1 MKKSNG
7 QIWIDKNPPYNLMYR
22 AGNSNETATDR
33 IVQSL
38 SKYTTTTPESIQVGQ
53 LVSLDRGTGNVKSS
67 TFPDDLDNILGVA
80 TGVEAGDSGSTV
92 SVATTGE
99 VYISK
104 SLINDLSISKKRI
117 LYWNIASGATKPYT
131 QDLPNT
137 DGTIKYINLP
147 VIGYITSFNGYEGDS
162 SYITVQLNM
171 GPFDSV
177 LEFKCV
183 RGVSIKSSDGSSQ
196 VIEIKHNLNLG
207 KTGKLRLTVYDEEG
221 NIIPVNHADTFDSQ
235 TETSNTAKISID
247 RSSVG
252 LSLHIS
258 GETLY

>member
-80 TGVEAGDSGSTV
+80 TGVEAGDSRSTV

-183 RGVSIKSSDGSSQ
+183 RDVSIKSSDGSPQ

>member
-177 LEFKCV
+177 LEFKCTKT
-183 RGVSIKSSDGSSQ
+183 VSIKTSNESPQ
-196 VIEIKHNLNLG
+196 EIEIKHNLNLG
-207 KTGKLRLTVYDEEG
+207 EGGKLRLTVYDGDG
-221 NIIPVNHADTFDSQ
+221 NIVPVNHTD
-235 TETSNTAKISID
+235 TSNTSKIIID

-252 LSLHIS
+252 LSLYIS

>member
-38 SKYTTTTPESIQVGQ
+38 SKYNTEAPESIQVGQ
-53 LVSLDRGTGNVKSS
+53 LVSLNRETGNVENS
-67 TFPDDLDNILGVA
+67 TFPADLDNILGVA
-80 TGVEAGDSGSTV
+80 TGVETVGGKSTV

-104 SLINDLSISKKRI
+104 NLINDLSTSKKRI
-117 LYWNIASGATKPYT
+117 LYWNIASSATKPYT
-131 QDLPNT
+131 QDLPSA

-183 RGVSIKSSDGSSQ
+183 RDVSIKSSDGSSQ

-221 NIIPVNHADTFDSQ
+221 NIVPVNHTDTFDSQ

-252 LSLHIS
+252 LSLYIS

>member
-80 TGVEAGDSGSTV
+80 TGVEAGDSRSTV

-117 LYWNIASGATKPYT
+117 LYWNIASGATKPST

-183 RGVSIKSSDGSSQ
+183 RDVSIKSSDGSPQ

-221 NIIPVNHADTFDSQ
+221 NIIPVNHTDTFDSQ

>member
-33 IVQSL
+33 MVQSL
-38 SKYTTTTPESIQVGQ
+38 SKYTTMTPESIQVGQ

-80 TGVEAGDSGSTV
+80 IGVEAGDSGSTV

-104 SLINDLSISKKRI
+104 SLIKDLSISKKRI

-183 RGVSIKSSDGSSQ
+183 RDVSIKSSDRSSQ

-221 NIIPVNHADTFDSQ
+221 NIIPVNHTDTFDSQ

>member
-38 SKYTTTTPESIQVGQ
+38 SKYTTMTPESIQVGQ

-67 TFPDDLDNILGVA
+67 VFPEDLDNILGVA
-80 TGVEAGDSGSTV
+80 TGVETAGGKSTV

-117 LYWNIASGATKPYT
+117 LYWNIASGASKPYT

-183 RGVSIKSSDGSSQ
+183 RDVSIKSSDGSSQ

-221 NIIPVNHADTFDSQ
+221 NIIPVNHTDTFDSQ

>member
-67 TFPDDLDNILGVA
+67 VFPEDLDNILGVA

-104 SLINDLSISKKRI
+104 NLINDLSISKKRI

-183 RGVSIKSSDGSSQ
+183 RDVSIKSSDEGAQ
-196 VIEIKHNLNLG
+196 EIEIKHNLNLG
-207 KTGKLRLTVYDEEG
+207 KNGKLRLTVYDEEG
-221 NIIPVNHADTFDSQ
+221 NIVPVNHTDNFDSQ

>member
-80 TGVEAGDSGSTV
+80 TGVETVGSRSTV

-104 SLINDLSISKKRI
+104 NLINDLSISKKRI

-183 RGVSIKSSDGSSQ
+183 GDVSIKSSDGSSQ

-207 KTGKLRLTVYDEEG
+207 DSGKLRLTVYDEDG
-221 NIIPVNHADTFDSQ
+221 NIIPVNHTD
-235 TETSNTAKISID
+235 TSNTAKISVD

>member
-7 QIWIDKNPPYNLMYR
+7 QIWIDKNPPYYLMYR

-33 IVQSL
+33 IIQSVT
-38 SKYTTTTPESIQVGQ
+38 KYETAEPERIHIGQ
-53 LVSLDRGTGNVKSS
+53 LVSIDRSSGNIKISE
-67 TFPDDLDNILGVA
+67 FPSDLDNILGVA
-80 TGVEAGDSGSTV
+80 TGVETRDGKSLV

-104 SLINDLSISKKRI
+104 SLVADLDISKKRI

-162 SYITVQLNM
+162 SFLTVQLNM

-177 LEFKCV
+177 LEFKCN
-183 RGVSIKSSDGSSQ
+183 RDVSIKSSDEGSQ

-207 KTGKLRLTVYDEEG
+207 ESGKLRLTDYDGDG
-221 NIIPVNHADTFDSQ
+221 NIVPVNHTD
-235 TETSNTAKISID
+235 TSNTAKISID
-247 RSSVG
+247 RSSVD

>member
-7 QIWIDKNPPYNLMYR
+7 QIWIDKKPPYYLMYR

-33 IVQSL
+33 IIQSIT
-38 SKYTTTTPESIQVGQ
+38 KYVTDSPEAIHTGQ
-53 LVSLDRGTGNVKSS
+53 LVSINRSNGNIKVSE
-67 TFPDDLDNILGVA
+67 FPGDLDNILGIA
-80 TGVEAGDSGSTV
+80 TGVESVGDKSYV

-99 VYISK
+99 VYILK
-104 SLINDLSISKKRI
+104 DLVADPSIDKKRV
-117 LYWNIASGATKPYT
+117 LYWNISTGATKPFT

-147 VIGYITSFNGYEGDS
+147 VIGYITSFNGYEGNGD
-162 SYITVQLNM
+162 YLTVQLNM

-177 LEFKCV
+177 LEFMCTKDV
-183 RGVSIKSSDGSSQ
+183 LIKASDEGSQ
-196 VIEIKHNLNLG
+196 EIEIKHNLNLG
-207 KTGKLRLTVYDEEG
+207 KTGKLRLTVYDEDG
-221 NIIPVNHADTFDSQ
+221 NIVPVNHADT
-235 TETSNTAKISID
+235 SNVSKIIID

-252 LSLHIS
+252 LILHIS

>member
-7 QIWIDKNPPYNLMYR
+7 QIWIDKNPPYDLMYR
-22 AGNSNETATDR
+22 AGNSNKTATDR
-33 IVQSL
+33 IVQYL
-38 SKYTTTTPESIQVGQ
+38 SKYTTEAPESIQVGQ
-53 LVSLDRGTGNVKSS
+53 LVSLNRETGNVENSI
-67 TFPDDLDNILGVA
+67 FPADLDNILGVV
-80 TGVEAGDSGSTV
+80 TGVETVGSASTV

-117 LYWNIASGATKPYT
+117 LYWNIASGASKPYT

-162 SYITVQLNM
+162 SFLTVQLNM

-183 RGVSIKSSDGSSQ
+183 RTVTIKSSDESPQ

-207 KTGKLRLTVYDEEG
+207 DSGKLRLTVYDGDG
-221 NIIPVNHADTFDSQ
+221 NIIPVNHADT
-235 TETSNTAKISID
+235 SNTAKIIVD

>member
-7 QIWIDKNPPYNLMYR
+7 QIWIDKKPPYYLMYR

-33 IVQSL
+33 IIQSVT
-38 SKYTTTTPESIQVGQ
+38 KYETVEPERIHIGQ
-53 LVSLDRGTGNVKSS
+53 LVSIDRSSGNIKISE
-67 TFPDDLDNILGVA
+67 FPSDLDNILGVA
-80 TGVEAGDSGSTV
+80 TGVETRDGKSLV

-104 SLINDLSISKKRI
+104 SLVADLAISKKRI
-117 LYWNIASGATKPYT
+117 LYWNTASGATKPYT

-162 SYITVQLNM
+162 SFLTVQLNM

-183 RGVSIKSSDGSSQ
+183 RTVTIKSSDENPQ

-207 KTGKLRLTVYDEEG
+207 ENGKLRLTVYDEDG
-221 NIIPVNHADTFDSQ
+221 NIVPVNHID
-235 TETSNTAKISID
+235 TSNAAKISID

>member
-7 QIWIDKNPPYNLMYR
+7 QIWIDKNPPYYLMYR
-22 AGNSNETATDR
+22 AGNSNKTATDR
-33 IVQSL
+33 IIQSVT
-38 SKYTTTTPESIQVGQ
+38 KYETAEPERIHIGQ
-53 LVSLDRGTGNVKSS
+53 LVSIDRSSGNIKISE
-67 TFPDDLDNILGVA
+67 FPSDLDNILGVA
-80 TGVEAGDSGSTV
+80 TGVETRDGKSLV

-104 SLINDLSISKKRI
+104 SLVAGLDASKKRI
-117 LYWNIASGATKPYT
+117 LYWNIANGVTEPYT

-162 SYITVQLNM
+162 SFLTVQLNM

-183 RGVSIKSSDGSSQ
+183 KAVTIKSSDESPQ

-207 KTGKLRLTVYDEEG
+207 ENGKLRLTVYDEDG
-221 NIIPVNHADTFDSQ
+221 NIVPVNHIDN
-235 TETSNTAKISID
+235 SNAAKISID

>member
-183 RGVSIKSSDGSSQ
+183 RDVSIKSSDESSQ

-221 NIIPVNHADTFDSQ
+221 NIIPVNHTDTFDSQ

>member
-117 LYWNIASGATKPYT
+117 LYWNIASGAAKPYT

-183 RGVSIKSSDGSSQ
+183 RDVSIKSSDGSSQ

-221 NIIPVNHADTFDSQ
+221 NIIPVNHTDTFDSQ

>member
-7 QIWIDKNPPYNLMYR
+7 QIWIDKNPPYYLVYR

-33 IVQSL
+33 IIQSVT
-38 SKYTTTTPESIQVGQ
+38 KYTTDVPESIHIGQ
-53 LVSLDRGTGNVKSS
+53 LVSINRKNGNIKTSN
-67 TFPDDLDNILGVA
+67 FPSDLDNILGVA
-80 TGVEAGDSGSTV
+80 TGVESEGGKSYV

-99 VYISK
+99 VYIAK
-104 SLINDLSISKKRI
+104 SLVANLSISKERI
-117 LYWNIASGATKPYT
+117 LYWNIATGATKPYT

-137 DGTIKYINLP
+137 DGSIEYINLP

-177 LEFKCV
+177 LEFKCT
-183 RGVSIKSSDGSSQ
+183 RDVSIKSSDESPQ

-207 KTGKLRLTVYDEEG
+207 DNGKLRLTIYDSDG
-221 NIIPVNHADTFDSQ
+221 NIVPVNHTD
-235 TETSNTAKISID
+235 TSNTAKISVD

>member
-7 QIWIDKNPPYNLMYR
+7 QIWIDKKPPYYLMYR

-33 IVQSL
+33 IIQSVTNYATD
-38 SKYTTTTPESIQVGQ
+38 SPEAIHTGQ
-53 LVSLDRGTGNVKSS
+53 LVSINRSNGNIKVSE
-67 TFPDDLDNILGVA
+67 FPGDLDNILGIA
-80 TGVEAGDSGSTV
+80 TGVESVGDKSYV

-99 VYISK
+99 VYILK
-104 SLINDLSISKKRI
+104 DLVANLDTSKKRV
-117 LYWNIASGATKPYT
+117 LYWNISTGATKPFT

-147 VIGYITSFNGYEGDS
+147 VIGYITSFNGYEGNSD
-162 SYITVQLNM
+162 YLTVQLNM

-177 LEFKCV
+177 LEFMCTKS
-183 RGVSIKSSDGSSQ
+183 VSIKASDEGSQ

-221 NIIPVNHADTFDSQ
+221 NIVPVNHRD
-235 TETSNTAKISID
+235 TSNVSKIIID
-247 RSSVG
+247 RSSVD
-252 LSLHIS
+252 LILHIS

>member
-7 QIWIDKNPPYNLMYR
+7 QIWIDKNPPYDLMYR
-22 AGNSNETATDR
+22 AGNSNKTATDR
-33 IVQSL
+33 IVQYL
-38 SKYTTTTPESIQVGQ
+38 SKYTTEAPESIQVGQ
-53 LVSLDRGTGNVKSS
+53 LVSIDRSSGNIKISE
-67 TFPDDLDNILGVA
+67 FPSDLDNILGVA
-80 TGVEAGDSGSTV
+80 TGVETRDGKSLV

-104 SLINDLSISKKRI
+104 SLVADLAISKKRI
-117 LYWNIASGATKPYT
+117 LYWNTASGATKPFT

-162 SYITVQLNM
+162 SFLTVQLNM

-183 RGVSIKSSDGSSQ
+183 RTVTIKSSDESPQ

-207 KTGKLRLTVYDEEG
+207 ENGKLRLTVYDEDG
-221 NIIPVNHADTFDSQ
+221 NIVPVNHTD
-235 TETSNTAKISID
+235 TSNAAKISID

>member
-53 LVSLDRGTGNVKSS
+53 LVSLDRGAGNVKSS

-80 TGVEAGDSGSTV
+80 TGVEAGDSRSTV

-183 RGVSIKSSDGSSQ
+183 RDVSIKSSDGSPQ

-221 NIIPVNHADTFDSQ
+221 NIIPVNHTDTFDSQ

>member
-67 TFPDDLDNILGVA
+67 VFPEDLDNILGVA
-80 TGVEAGDSGSTV
+80 TGVETGDSRSTV

-104 SLINDLSISKKRI
+104 NLVNDLSISKKRI
-117 LYWNIASGATKPYT
+117 LYWNIASGAAKPYT

-177 LEFKCV
+177 LEFKCTKTV
-183 RGVSIKSSDGSSQ
+183 STKTSDEGVQ
-196 VIEIKHNLNLG
+196 EIEIKHNLNLG
-207 KTGKLRLTVYDEEG
+207 KNGKLRLTVYDSDG
-221 NIIPVNHADTFDSQ
+221 NIIPVNHTD
-235 TETSNTAKISID
+235 TSNTAKISID

>member
-53 LVSLDRGTGNVKSS
+53 LVSLNRESGNVENS

-80 TGVEAGDSGSTV
+80 TGVETVGSTSTV

-183 RGVSIKSSDGSSQ
+183 RDVSIKSSDGSSQ

>member
-53 LVSLDRGTGNVKSS
+53 LVSLDRGTGSVKSS
-67 TFPDDLDNILGVA
+67 AFPEDLDNILGVA
-80 TGVEAGDSGSTV
+80 TGVETVGSTSTV

-104 SLINDLSISKKRI
+104 NLINGLSTSKKRI
-117 LYWNIASGATKPYT
+117 LYWNIASGASKPYT

-147 VIGYITSFNGYEGDS
+147 VIGYITSCNGYEGDS
-162 SYITVQLNM
+162 SYVTVQLNM

-177 LEFKCV
+177 LEFKCTKT
-183 RGVSIKSSDGSSQ
+183 VSIKTSNESPQ
-196 VIEIKHNLNLG
+196 EIEIKHNLNLG
-207 KTGKLRLTVYDEEG
+207 EGGKLRLTVYDGDG
-221 NIIPVNHADTFDSQ
+221 NIVPVNHTD
-235 TETSNTAKISID
+235 TSNTSKIIID

-252 LSLHIS
+252 LSLYIS

>member
-67 TFPDDLDNILGVA
+67 VFPEDLDNILGVA
-80 TGVEAGDSGSTV
+80 TGVEAGDSRSTV

-104 SLINDLSISKKRI
+104 NLINDLSISKKRI

-183 RGVSIKSSDGSSQ
+183 RDVSIKTSDGSPQ

-221 NIIPVNHADTFDSQ
+221 NIIPVNHTDTFDSQ

>member
-33 IVQSL
+33 IVQYL
-38 SKYTTTTPESIQVGQ
+38 SKYTTTAPESIQVGQ
-53 LVSLDRGTGNVKSS
+53 LVSLNRETGNVENS
-67 TFPDDLDNILGVA
+67 TFPADLDNILGVA
-80 TGVEAGDSGSTV
+80 TGVETVGGRSTV

-104 SLINDLSISKKRI
+104 NLINDLSISKKRI

-183 RGVSIKSSDGSSQ
+183 RDVSIKSSDGSSQ

>member
-1 MKKSNG
+1 M
-7 QIWIDKNPPYNLMYR
+7 
-22 AGNSNETATDR
+22 
-33 IVQSL
+33 
-38 SKYTTTTPESIQVGQ
+38 GQ

-80 TGVEAGDSGSTV
+80 TGVETVGSTSTV

-147 VIGYITSFNGYEGDS
+147 VIGYITSFNGYEGDG

-183 RGVSIKSSDGSSQ
+183 RDVSIKSSDGSSQ

>member
-67 TFPDDLDNILGVA
+67 VFPEDLDNILGVA
-80 TGVEAGDSGSTV
+80 TGVETGDSRSTV

-104 SLINDLSISKKRI
+104 NLVNDLSISKKRI
-117 LYWNIASGATKPYT
+117 LYWNIASGAAKPYT

-162 SYITVQLNM
+162 SYVTVQLNM

-177 LEFKCV
+177 LEFKCTKT
-183 RGVSIKSSDGSSQ
+183 VSIKTSNESPQ
-196 VIEIKHNLNLG
+196 EIEIKHNLNLG
-207 KTGKLRLTVYDEEG
+207 EGGKLRLTVYDGDG
-221 NIIPVNHADTFDSQ
+221 NIVPVNHTD
-235 TETSNTAKISID
+235 TSNTSKIIID

-252 LSLHIS
+252 LSLYIS

>member
-53 LVSLDRGTGNVKSS
+53 LVSLNRESGNVENS

-80 TGVEAGDSGSTV
+80 TGVETVGSTSTV

-183 RGVSIKSSDGSSQ
+183 RDVSIKSSDGSPQ

-221 NIIPVNHADTFDSQ
+221 NIIPVNHTDTFDSQ

>member
-7 QIWIDKNPPYNLMYR
+7 QIWIDKKPPYYLMYR

-33 IVQSL
+33 IIQSVT
-38 SKYTTTTPESIQVGQ
+38 KYETAEPERIHVGQ
-53 LVSLDRGTGNVKSS
+53 LVSIDKDSGNIKISE
-67 TFPDDLDNILGVA
+67 FPSDLDNILGVA
-80 TGVEAGDSGSTV
+80 TGVETRDGKSLV

-104 SLINDLSISKKRI
+104 SLVADLSISKKRL
-117 LYWNIASGATKPYT
+117 LYWNIASGATEPYT

-162 SYITVQLNM
+162 SFLTVQLNM

-177 LEFKCV
+177 LEFKCTRNV
-183 RGVSIKSSDGSSQ
+183 TTKSSDEGAQ
-196 VIEIKHNLNLG
+196 EIEINHNLNLG
-207 KTGKLRLTVYDEEG
+207 ESGKLRLTVYDGSG
-221 NIIPVNHADTFDSQ
+221 NIIPVNHTD
-235 TETSNTAKISID
+235 TSNVSKITID
-247 RSSVG
+247 RSAVD

>member
-80 TGVEAGDSGSTV
+80 TGVEAGDSRSIV

-183 RGVSIKSSDGSSQ
+183 RDVSIKSSDGSSQ

-221 NIIPVNHADTFDSQ
+221 NIIPVNHADIFDSQ

>member
-38 SKYTTTTPESIQVGQ
+38 SKYNTEAPESIQVGQ
-53 LVSLDRGTGNVKSS
+53 LVSLNRETGNVENS
-67 TFPDDLDNILGVA
+67 TFPADLDNILGVA
-80 TGVEAGDSGSTV
+80 TGVETVGGKSTV

-104 SLINDLSISKKRI
+104 NLINDLSTSKKRI
-117 LYWNIASGATKPYT
+117 LYWNIASGASKPYT
-131 QDLPNT
+131 QDLPNTT

-183 RGVSIKSSDGSSQ
+183 RDVSIKSSDALQ
-196 VIEIKHNLNLG
+196 EIEIKHNLNLG
-207 KTGKLRLTVYDEEG
+207 KNGKLRLTVYDSDG
-221 NIIPVNHADTFDSQ
+221 NIIPVNHTDTS
-235 TETSNTAKISID
+235 TTAKISVV

>member
-80 TGVEAGDSGSTV
+80 TGVEAGDSRSTV

-117 LYWNIASGATKPYT
+117 LYWNIASGAAKPYT

-162 SYITVQLNM
+162 S
-171 GPFDSV
+171 
-177 LEFKCV
+177 
-183 RGVSIKSSDGSSQ
+183 
-196 VIEIKHNLNLG
+196 
-207 KTGKLRLTVYDEEG
+207 
-221 NIIPVNHADTFDSQ
+221 
-235 TETSNTAKISID
+235 
-247 RSSVG
+247 
-252 LSLHIS
+252 
-258 GETLY
+258 

>member
-38 SKYTTTTPESIQVGQ
+38 SKYTTATPESIQVGQ
-53 LVSLDRGTGNVKSS
+53 LVSLDRETGNVKSS
-67 TFPDDLDNILGVA
+67 TFPDDLDNILGIA

-131 QDLPNT
+131 QDLPNA

-147 VIGYITSFNGYEGDS
+147 VIGYITSFNGYEGNS

-183 RGVSIKSSDGSSQ
+183 RDVSIKSSDESAQ
-196 VIEIKHNLNLG
+196 EIEIKHNLNLG
-207 KTGKLRLTVYDEEG
+207 DSGKLRLTVYDGDG
-221 NIIPVNHADTFDSQ
+221 NIIPVNHTD
-235 TETSNTAKISID
+235 TSNTAKISID

>member
-53 LVSLDRGTGNVKSS
+53 LVSLNRETGNVKSS

-80 TGVEAGDSGSTV
+80 TGVEAGDSRSTV

-183 RGVSIKSSDGSSQ
+183 RDVSTKSSDGSSQ

-207 KTGKLRLTVYDEEG
+207 DSGKLRLTVYDEG
-221 NIIPVNHADTFDSQ
+221 VNIIPVNHTD
-235 TETSNTAKISID
+235 TSNTAKISID

>member
-80 TGVEAGDSGSTV
+80 TGVEAEDSRSTV

-183 RGVSIKSSDGSSQ
+183 RDVSIKSSDGSSQ

-221 NIIPVNHADTFDSQ
+221 NIIPVNHTDTFDSQ

>member
-33 IVQSL
+33 IVQYL
-38 SKYTTTTPESIQVGQ
+38 SKYTTTAPESIQVGQ

-67 TFPDDLDNILGVA
+67 AFPDDLDNILGIA

-104 SLINDLSISKKRI
+104 SLINDLSTSKKRI

-183 RGVSIKSSDGSSQ
+183 RDVSIKTSDGSSQ

-207 KTGKLRLTVYDEEG
+207 DSGKLRLTVYDGDG
-221 NIIPVNHADTFDSQ
+221 NIIPVNHTD
-235 TETSNTAKISID
+235 TSNTAKISVG